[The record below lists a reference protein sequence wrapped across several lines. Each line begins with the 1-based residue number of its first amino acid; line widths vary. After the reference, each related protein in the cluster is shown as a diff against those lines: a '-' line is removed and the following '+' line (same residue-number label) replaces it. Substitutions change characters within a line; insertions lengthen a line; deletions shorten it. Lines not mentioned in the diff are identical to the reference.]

1 MSKRADIAQRV
12 LNSLQQ
18 REATPEEPA
27 RPRPPRTFIG
37 QVGEQMTQGFAARV
51 EALEKERREGGV
63 ILSLDPTRIRRSV
76 HANRHELSLGESDQ
90 DFLAL
95 KLSLKRDGQIMPI
108 CVRTVTG
115 DSAHEYEVV
124 SGHRRHEAALQLDLE
139 SPNGFRIRA
148 VLDSAAQD
156 PVALALHMYLENAAR
171 KDLSAYELGAMFR
184 TWLEA
189 GVFAEQQAIAEATG
203 LGKQTISKYLQV
215 AALPRVI
222 LEAFGDPRVIAV
234 RWAETLVAAL
244 KANEAAV
251 LAMADK
257 LAAREDRPAP
267 EIVLRQLA
275 DAATPRKAKRSGTQ
289 SETVKIDGRTAF
301 AYSLRNEKIA
311 IRFGKHVEREV
322 ARELTEEI
330 KDLLTRRLKE
340 RLAHGGQR

>member
-18 REATPEEPA
+18 REVAADEPT
-27 RPRPPRTFIG
+27 RPRQARTFIG

-51 EALEKERREGGV
+51 ETLEKERREGGV
-63 ILSLDPTRIRRSV
+63 ILTLDPKRIRRSGQ
-76 HANRHELSLGESDQ
+76 ANRHKLSLTESDE
-90 DFLAL
+90 DFRAL

-108 CVRTVTG
+108 CVHSVAG
-115 DSAHEYEVV
+115 DATHDYEIV
-124 SGHRRHEAALQLDLE
+124 SGHRRHEAALQLDRE
-139 SPNGFRIRA
+139 IPEGFRIRA

-184 TWLEA
+184 TWLQA

-215 AALPRVI
+215 AGLPNII
-222 LEAFGDPRVIAV
+222 LEAFGDPRVVAV
-234 RWAETLVAAL
+234 RWSETLVAAL
-244 KANEAAV
+244 KTGEAAV
-251 LAMADK
+251 LAMARK

-311 IRFGKHVEREV
+311 IRFGKHVERDV

-330 KDLLTRRLKE
+330 KDLLTSRLKE
-340 RLAHGGQR
+340 RLGRGGQR